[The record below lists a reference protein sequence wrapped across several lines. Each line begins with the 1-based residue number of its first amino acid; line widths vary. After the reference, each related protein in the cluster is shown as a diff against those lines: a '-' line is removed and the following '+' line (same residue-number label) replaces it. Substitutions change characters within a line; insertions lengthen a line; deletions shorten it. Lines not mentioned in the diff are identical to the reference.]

1 MSRPWIGLEEADP
14 RAGRREELR
23 RGMKRNSVGQET
35 CDCTDHPKAYF
46 NPARICPARRAMLGW
61 RNISAGPMI
70 LNIILNENAYPIRIP
85 DGIPEEATDMFAR
98 MDADMDR
105 GWQMSRVWV
114 DHPDSHQRCQIVA
127 NRLLTAMENHNQEL
141 ATMMAAYIVAR
152 MPGAR
157 EVVIDTSGDMTQT
170 QIMCGDSS
178 ETGQN

>member
-1 MSRPWIGLEEADP
+1 
-14 RAGRREELR
+14 
-23 RGMKRNSVGQET
+23 
-35 CDCTDHPKAYF
+35 
-46 NPARICPARRAMLGW
+46 
-61 RNISAGPMI
+61 MI